1 MERVHINFFFCIDLV
16 GCISCVSGGFEI
28 KLTGL
33 CAYLLAFCNQ
43 SAITFVV
50 MIDLLC
56 NCRHLWLLCN
66 AT

>member
-1 MERVHINFFFCIDLV
+1 MERVHINFFFDLV
-16 GCISCVSGGFEI
+16 GCISCVNGGFEI

-33 CAYLLAFCNQ
+33 YTYLFAFCNQ
-43 SAITFVV
+43 SAIMFVV

-56 NCRHLWLLCN
+56 NCRHLWLLCS

>member
-1 MERVHINFFFCIDLV
+1 MERVYINLFFCIHLV
-16 GCISCVSGGFEI
+16 ECISCVNGGFEI

-33 CAYLLAFCNQ
+33 CAYLFAFCNQ
-43 SAITFVV
+43 SAIMFVV